1 MAGNNSSSGGYGP
14 ENVQAVAGGVSDI
27 FAGFGDIDKMKADE
41 LESGQYQEAAA
52 FAGQEAQY
60 SQDST
65 AIQVAQKNREA
76 TMAMGKTASE
86 VAGAGF
92 AASGSALDIM
102 RSNAQ
107 QGALASAVTSE
118 QGQIQTQG
126 YQEQQQSYDT
136 MAEIAGNA
144 AKQANLASI
153 GSFAAAGVSFVAAAV
168 P

>member
-1 MAGNNSSSGGYGP
+1 MSSNSSGGYGP
-14 ENVQAVAGGVSDI
+14 SNVEAAGGGISDF

-41 LESGQYQEAAA
+41 LEQGQDELAAQY
-52 FAGQEAQY
+52 AGQEAQF

-65 AIQVAQKNREA
+65 AIQMAQKNREA

-92 AASGSALDIM
+92 AASGSGLDIM

-107 QGALASAVTSE
+107 QGALAQAVTSE

-126 YQEQQQSYDT
+126 YQEQQQSFET
-136 MAEIAGNA
+136 MATIAGNS
-144 AKQANLASI
+144 AKQANMASI
-153 GSFAAAGVSFVAAAV
+153 GSFAAAGISFAAAAV

>member
-1 MAGNNSSSGGYGP
+1 MPNNNSSGGYGP
-14 ENVQAVAGGVSDI
+14 ENVTAVAGGVSDI

-41 LESGQYQEAAA
+41 LEQGQYDQAAA
-52 FAGQEAQY
+52 YAGQEAQY

-65 AIQVAQKNREA
+65 AIQLAQKKRET
-76 TMAMGKTASE
+76 TMAMGRTASE

-92 AASGSALDIM
+92 AASGSGLDIM

-107 QGALASAVTSE
+107 QGALAQAVTSE
-118 QGQIQTQG
+118 QGMVQTQS
-126 YQEQQQSYDT
+126 YQEQQQSFET
-136 MAEIAGNA
+136 MATIAGNA
-144 AKQANLASI
+144 AKSANLASI